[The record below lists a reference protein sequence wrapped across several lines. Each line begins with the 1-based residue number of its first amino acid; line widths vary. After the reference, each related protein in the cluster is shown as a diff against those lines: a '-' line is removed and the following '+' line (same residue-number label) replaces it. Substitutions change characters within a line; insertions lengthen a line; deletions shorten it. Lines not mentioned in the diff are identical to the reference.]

1 MTGLRVAI
9 VGAGFGGLIAARRL
23 KAQGFEPTVF
33 ESHDDL
39 GGQWN
44 FSNPNSGVWP
54 RMRTNTAAFAT
65 RSSDMRYRDGCH
77 IFPRNTEVLNMINDY
92 VGAHDLRR
100 HCRFRSAVVML
111 QRVSEGYEVAWNDD
125 GGTRS
130 ETFDRAV
137 VATGRFIKPEMPVV
151 DGMDG
156 FEGSAGVV
164 HSFEYKD
171 PLKFRDLNIVVLG
184 GSISSLE
191 MACDQALMG
200 TGRIVLSQRR
210 QRYVMPK
217 MFAGTPLEYLAFTL
231 EGARAMA
238 STPQQELLRQ
248 TKEFLEIQGGNPAQ
262 YDAPAP
268 HEDMARAGVTGNQH
282 YLNLVAEDY
291 IDVRPWV
298 RQVQGN
304 EVVFEDGSRVEA
316 DAILVGTGFDLYV
329 PFLSPEIARTV
340 NLTKKSMDLA
350 NFTFHPDLPGLAF
363 VGLWSQLGPY
373 PSVLEQQARWI
384 AYAWGGVVPA
394 PTSEE
399 LRRGVAEC
407 VAEQHHAD
415 YRQQHEMALRFAR
428 LTGAEPDPGDD
439 EELRAILP
447 HCAVTGEMLRISGP
461 DSDPDAIDWVKRDFW
476 LHAPLLLRREIGARL
491 GLDQGGRKVV
501 RAASPH

>member
-1 MTGLRVAI
+1 MSGTRVAI
-9 VGAGFGGLIAARRL
+9 VGAGFGGLQAAGHLEAR
-23 KAQGFEPTVF
+23 GFEPTVF

-44 FSNPNSGVWP
+44 FGNPNSGVWP

-65 RSSDMRYRDGCH
+65 RASDMRYRKGCH
-77 IFPRNTEVLNMINDY
+77 IFPRNTEVLDMINDY
-92 VGAHDLRR
+92 ADARDLRR
-100 HCRFRSAVVML
+100 HCRFGSTVVRL
-111 QRVSEGYEVAWNDD
+111 SRVSGGYEVAWDD
-125 GGTRS
+125 AGGTRS

-137 VATGRFIKPEMPVV
+137 VATGRFIEPEAPVV
-151 DGMDG
+151 DGLDT
-156 FEGSAGVV
+156 FEGSAGVA
-164 HSFEYKD
+164 HSFDYKD
-171 PLKFRDLNIVVLG
+171 PLRFRDLDIVVLG

-231 EGARAMA
+231 EGARAM
-238 STPQQELLRQ
+238 STTPEDELARQ
-248 TKEFLEIQGGNPAQ
+248 TREFLEIQGGNPAR

-268 HEDMARAGVTGNQH
+268 HEDMAKAGVTGNQH

-298 RQVQGN
+298 RHVRGR
-304 EVVFEDGSRVEA
+304 EVVFEDDSRVEA
-316 DAILVGTGFDLYV
+316 DAILVGTGFDLHV
-329 PFLSPEIARTV
+329 PFLAPDIARTV
-340 NLTKKSMDLA
+340 NLTNKGMDLA

-373 PSVLEQQARWI
+373 PSVLEQQVRWI
-384 AYAWGGVVPA
+384 AGVWGGVVPA
-394 PTSEE
+394 PTAEE
-399 LRRGVAEC
+399 LRGGVAEC
-407 VAEQHHAD
+407 VAERHHAD

-428 LTGAEPDPGDD
+428 LVGAEPDPGNDA
-439 EELRAILP
+439 ELQAILP
-447 HCAVTGEMLRISGP
+447 HCAVTGEMFRISGP
-461 DSDPDAIDWVKRDFW
+461 DADPAAIDRVKRDFW

-491 GLDQGGRKVV
+491 GLDQGGGKV
-501 RAASPH
+501 SQS